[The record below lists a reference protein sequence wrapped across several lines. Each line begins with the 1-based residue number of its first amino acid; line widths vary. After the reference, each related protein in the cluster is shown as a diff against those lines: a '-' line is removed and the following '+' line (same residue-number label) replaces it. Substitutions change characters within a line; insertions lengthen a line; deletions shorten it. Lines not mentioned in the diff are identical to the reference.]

1 MGARTVELPEING
14 GVVVGVDGVKSARAL
29 RTAIEEANRR
39 GCVLHVVREWSL
51 RTAPRP
57 PGCPPGAVPCLKDY
71 ETWLSEVTEKL
82 SREQLGENQNLE
94 FTVHVV
100 HSRSP
105 EALLAASERAELLVV
120 SHSGGRSPG
129 PIVEQCVRGATCP
142 VLVVRPD
149 P

>member
-1 MGARTVELPEING
+1 MGTRTVELPEIIG
-14 GVVVGVDGVKSARAL
+14 GVVVGVDGLKSARAL

-39 GCVLHVVREWSL
+39 DCALHVVREWSL

-57 PGCPPGAVPCLKDY
+57 PDCPPGAVPAIEEY
-71 ETWLSEVTEKL
+71 EKWLAEVTDKL
-82 SREQLGENQNLE
+82 AREQLGENQNLDIN
-94 FTVHVV
+94 VHVV
-100 HSRSP
+100 HVRSP
-105 EALLAASERAELLVV
+105 EALIAMSEKAELLVI

-129 PIVEQCVRGATCP
+129 PVADQCVRCAKCP